1 MEGKKN
7 DFLKDTIIE
16 DEEKKQGEDNSDGE
30 NQIKSSTQQVTT
42 NLIKE
47 IPSTSLKEKHANQI
61 KELE

>member
-47 IPSTSLKEKHANQI
+47 ISSTSLKEKHANQI

>member
-16 DEEKKQGEDNSDGE
+16 DEEKKQGDENSDGD
-30 NQIKSSTQQVTT
+30 NQINSSTQQVTT

-47 IPSTSLKEKHANQI
+47 IPSASLKEKHAN
-61 KELE
+61 